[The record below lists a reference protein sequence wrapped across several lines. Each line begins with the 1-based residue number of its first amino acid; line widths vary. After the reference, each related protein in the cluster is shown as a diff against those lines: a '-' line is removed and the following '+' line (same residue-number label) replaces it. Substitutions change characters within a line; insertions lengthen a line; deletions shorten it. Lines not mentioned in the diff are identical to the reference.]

1 MSESANRGPSPL
13 AGLKVLDLSKILAG
27 PYATMSL
34 GDLGADVT
42 KIEHPEGGD
51 PTRSWGPPFV
61 GDDAA
66 YYLAINR
73 GKKSVT
79 VDLKSDE
86 GQALIHRML
95 AESDIVVE
103 NFKPGS
109 GLQKIFDYRA
119 LSERHPH
126 LIVLHISAFGDEG
139 PLRDEPGY
147 DILAQA
153 AGGLMSLTG
162 EPGGAPL
169 KAGFAMGDLGA
180 ALFGIIGILAALYE
194 RTRTGRGQY
203 VTTSLYECQL
213 ALHVNWAT
221 SYFATRERPVAM
233 GSAHL
238 NLVPYQAFPAVDGHF
253 VVAVGNDAQ
262 WRDLCGAIG
271 RDDLGEDPRFVRNR
285 NRVDN
290 RDALEKELTSVFAGD
305 TVEHWCSLLN
315 SNSVPVSPIRHLDEI
330 YAHPHT
336 AALGMVETVRH
347 PSIGPLE
354 QIPSPIS
361 FGGVRPTI
369 TSAPPELGADT
380 DEVMAR
386 FTNQRK
392 SL

>member
-1 MSESANRGPSPL
+1 MNNATRQGPAPL
-13 AGLKVLDLSKILAG
+13 AGIKVLDLSKILAG

-34 GDLGADVT
+34 GDLGAEVT
-42 KIEHPEGGD
+42 KIEHPDGGD
-51 PTRSWGPPFV
+51 PTRAWGPPFV

-86 GQALIHRML
+86 GQAVIHRML

-119 LSERHPH
+119 LSEQHPH

-162 EPGGAPL
+162 EPGGAPV

-180 ALFGIIGILAALYE
+180 GLFGTIGILAALHE
-194 RTRTGRGQY
+194 RSRTGRGQY

-238 NLVPYQAFPAVDGHF
+238 NLVPYQAFPASDGHF
-253 VVAVGNDAQ
+253 VVAVGNDTQ
-262 WRDLCGAIG
+262 WGQLCRAIG
-271 RDDLGEDPRFVRNR
+271 RDDLGEDPRFLRNR
-285 NRVDN
+285 DRVDN
-290 RDALEKELTSVFAGD
+290 RDALEKELSSVFVTAS
-305 TVEHWCSLLN
+305 VEYWCSQLN
-315 SNSVPVSPIRHLDEI
+315 AHAVPVSPILHLDEI
-330 YAHPHT
+330 YEHPHT
-336 AALGMVETVRH
+336 AALGMVSTVQH

-354 QIPSPIS
+354 QVASPIS
-361 FGGVRPTI
+361 FGGVRPTMA
-369 TSAPPELGADT
+369 SAPPELGADT

-386 FTNQRK
+386 FSEDRH
-392 SL
+392 L

>member
-1 MSESANRGPSPL
+1 MNNATRQGPAPL
-13 AGLKVLDLSKILAG
+13 AGIKVLDLSKILAG

-34 GDLGADVT
+34 GDLGAEVT
-42 KIEHPEGGD
+42 KIEHPDGGD
-51 PTRSWGPPFV
+51 PTRAWGPPFV

-86 GQALIHRML
+86 GQAVIHRML

-162 EPGGAPL
+162 EPGGAPV

-180 ALFGIIGILAALYE
+180 GLFGTIGILAALHE
-194 RTRTGRGQY
+194 RSRTGIGQY

-238 NLVPYQAFPAVDGHF
+238 NLVPYQAFPASDGHF
-253 VVAVGNDAQ
+253 VVAVGNDTQ
-262 WRDLCGAIG
+262 WGQLCRAIG
-271 RDDLGEDPRFVRNR
+271 RDDLGADPRFLHNR
-285 NRVDN
+285 DRVDN
-290 RDALEKELTSVFAGD
+290 RDALEKELSSVFVTAS
-305 TVEHWCSLLN
+305 VEYWCSQLN
-315 SNSVPVSPIRHLDEI
+315 AHAVPVSPILHLDEI
-330 YAHPHT
+330 YEHPHT
-336 AALGMVETVRH
+336 AALGMVETVQH

-354 QIPSPIS
+354 QVASPIS
-361 FGGVRPTI
+361 FGGVRPTMA
-369 TSAPPELGADT
+369 SAPPELGADT
-380 DEVMAR
+380 DEVLAR
-386 FTNQRK
+386 FSEDRH
-392 SL
+392 L

>member
-1 MSESANRGPSPL
+1 MNGSTDRGPAPL
-13 AGLKVLDLSKILAG
+13 AGIKVLDLSKILAG

-34 GDLGADVT
+34 GDLGAEVI
-42 KIEHPEGGD
+42 KIEHPHGGD

-61 GDDAA
+61 GPDAA

-79 VDLKSDE
+79 IDLKSDE
-86 GQALIHRML
+86 GQAAIHRML
-95 AESDIVVE
+95 SECDVVVE

-162 EPGGAPL
+162 EPGGAPV

-180 ALFGIIGILAALYE
+180 ALFGTIGILAALHE
-194 RTRTGRGQY
+194 RSRTGTGQY

-213 ALHVNWAT
+213 ALHVNWAS

-238 NLVPYQAFPAVDGHF
+238 NLVPYQAFRAQNGHF
-253 VVAVGNDAQ
+253 VVAVGNDIQ
-262 WRDLCGAIG
+262 WGQLCRAIG
-271 RDDLGEDPRFVRNR
+271 RSDLGEDSRFVHNR
-285 NRVDN
+285 DRVDN
-290 RDALEKELTSVFAGD
+290 RDALEKELSSVFV
-305 TVEHWCSLLN
+305 TESVEHWCSELN
-315 SNSVPVSPIRHLDEI
+315 AHAVPVSPIRHLDEI
-330 YAHPHT
+330 YEHPHT
-336 AALGMVETVRH
+336 SALGMVETVQH

-354 QIPSPIS
+354 QVASPIS
-361 FGGVRPTI
+361 FGGVRPKI
-369 TSAPPELGADT
+369 TTAPPELGAHTEEILTEFGRDT
-380 DEVMAR
+380 SR
-386 FTNQRK
+386 
-392 SL
+392 